1 MPTQMPPMERVFCSF
16 WAPFGALHPLGDF
29 PEKCHFGGFFL
40 YVSLWELFAI
50 PHMYILSSGL
60 SWLLRFTCCSLLFRL
75 YPSCSL
81 VFVLFVSLLFFSLS
95 SLVSGLLSRVSRLSS
110 LSNFSSLVFRRSRL
124 GWSLT
129 NNNVSLSHPLQLQHQ
144 KQDSNPHT

>member
-1 MPTQMPPMERVFCSF
+1 MPYSWFTFLFVFSHSFLIIFYIYTPTLGQEKSKTESSPIVFFGRSKFSWGPLGAKNVPTQIPLVERVFCSF

-50 PHMYILSSGL
+50 PHTYILSSGL
-60 SWLLRFTCCSLLFRL
+60 SWLLRFTCFSSLFRL

-81 VFVLFVSLLFFSLS
+81 VFVLFASLLFKAS
-95 SLVSGLLSRVSRLSS
+95 
-110 LSNFSSLVFRRSRL
+110 
-124 GWSLT
+124 
-129 NNNVSLSHPLQLQHQ
+129 
-144 KQDSNPHT
+144 